1 MQPISDPVAFL
12 HDLGFE
18 EVGNWSLVDGLPCC
32 TIVRHG
38 AESGILY
45 AFISQSTVLYVGKSV
60 RTLARRMYGYQ
71 NPGETQRTNRA
82 NNDNIKKHLAK
93 STVGVLAL
101 VATDEM
107 FYRGVRINIAAGLED
122 ELIKRL
128 RPLWNRMGVSRSI
141 PGTI

>member
-1 MQPISDPVAFL
+1 
-12 HDLGFE
+12 
-18 EVGNWSLVDGLPCC
+18 
-32 TIVRHG
+32 
-38 AESGILY
+38 
-45 AFISQSTVLYVGKSV
+45 
-60 RTLARRMYGYQ
+60 MYGYQ